1 MTTPMTNPEQKV
13 RRERI
18 SPSSKTYLAIDL
30 KSFYASVE
38 CVDRGLDP
46 LTANLVVADESR
58 TDKTVCLAVS
68 PSLKRYGIS
77 GRARLFEVKR
87 RVREVNAERRRQRQP
102 ELKFIIA
109 PPRMAKYIEVST
121 QIYAIYLD
129 FVAPEDI
136 FVYSIDEVFID
147 ATPYLKIYQMDGEAL
162 AGAIIAKIA
171 AQTGITATAGVGTN
185 LYLAKVAM
193 DILAKHAEPDAHGV
207 RMASLTEAS
216 YREQLWAHT
225 PLTDF
230 WRVGPGYQRRLAQL
244 GLRTMGDICLA
255 SQTAYGEDRLFKAF
269 GVNAE
274 LLIDHAWGYEPT
286 ELADIKQY
294 RPRENSLGSGQVLKQ
309 PYVCA
314 QAAVVLREMAEAL
327 ALKLVQKQ
335 LATDQLVLTVGYDHT
350 SAQGF
355 TGELVQDRH
364 GRRLPKP
371 AHGTENLGN
380 HTNSTR
386 RLVAA
391 SMDLFE
397 RIINPTLRVRRLN
410 LVANHVLTEQ
420 EASSQGP
427 AQQLSLF
434 TRGQVVDFDA
444 TPAHSGLSSKTDK
457 NAFLDDSPAAAA
469 GRAQR
474 EHRLQEAELAIKAKF
489 GKNAILKGTDFKPG
503 ATTRERNQQI
513 GGHRA

>member
-1 MTTPMTNPEQKV
+1 
-13 RRERI
+13 
-18 SPSSKTYLAIDL
+18 
-30 KSFYASVE
+30 
-38 CVDRGLDP
+38 
-46 LTANLVVADESR
+46 
-58 TDKTVCLAVS
+58 
-68 PSLKRYGIS
+68 
-77 GRARLFEVKR
+77 
-87 RVREVNAERRRQRQP
+87 
-102 ELKFIIA
+102 
-109 PPRMAKYIEVST
+109 MAKYIEIST

-147 ATPYLKIYQMDGEAL
+147 ATPYLKIYQMDGGAL
-162 AGAIIAKIA
+162 ASAIIAEIA

-207 RMASLTEAS
+207 RMASLTEAI

-255 SQTAYGEDRLFKAF
+255 SQTPYGEERLFKAF

-286 ELADIKQY
+286 ELVDIKQY
-294 RPRENSLGSGQVLKQ
+294 RPRENSLSSGQVLKQ
-309 PYVCA
+309 PYVCE

-335 LATDQLVLTVGYDHT
+335 LVTDQLVLTVGYDHT

-380 HTNSTR
+380 YTNSTR

-397 RIINPTLRVRRLN
+397 RIINPTLCVRRLN

-420 EASSQGP
+420 EASSQCS

-434 TRGQVVDFDA
+434 GREQR
-444 TPAHSGLSSKTDK
+444 
-457 NAFLDDSPAAAA
+457 A
-469 GRAQR
+469 GTARR

-503 ATTRERNQQI
+503 ATTRERNRQI